1 MVLIGRMQIILSPE
15 EAKVLRTI
23 GAKINGSLGGSAR
36 TKKKSR
42 TSRTNIKQALKA
54 RGIAVATAA

>member
-1 MVLIGRMQIILSPE
+1 MQIILSPE